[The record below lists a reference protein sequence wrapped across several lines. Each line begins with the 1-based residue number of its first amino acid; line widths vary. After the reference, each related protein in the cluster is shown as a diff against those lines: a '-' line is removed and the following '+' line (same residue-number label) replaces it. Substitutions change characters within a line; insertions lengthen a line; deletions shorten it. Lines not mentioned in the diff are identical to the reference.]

1 MSNQQSLNQEPQPLE
16 FFELELLKQ
25 EYFFIQNTIED
36 YNKQI
41 WAIKA
46 LGIAG
51 TGAVLSLMLQRKAG
65 VSPRAIALVGCVIP
79 MFFWLL
85 ESQWKHFQRGFYPR
99 IVEIESIFAQSKMR
113 SPVIFGGWSR
123 VLKRTTTPK
132 RNGYVWDGLFN
143 PSVFISYFLEIGFL
157 LMMAAITPH
166 LGK

>member
-1 MSNQQSLNQEPQPLE
+1 MSNQQLPSQEPQSFE
-16 FFELELLKQ
+16 IFELELLKQ

-51 TGAVLSLMLQRKAG
+51 TGAVLSLMLDKKAG
-65 VSPRAIALVGCVIP
+65 VSGSAIALVGCVIP
-79 MFFWLL
+79 LFFWLL

-99 IVEIESIFAQSKMR
+99 VVEIESILAESGMR
-113 SPVIFGGWSR
+113 GPAIFGGWSR

-132 RNGYVWDGLFN
+132 RNGYVWDGLLN
-143 PSVFISYFLEIGFL
+143 PSVFISYVLEIGFL
-157 LMMAAITPH
+157 LIMAAIAPH